1 MMSRLFPVIL
11 ILCAVGLF
19 LGYVNPT
26 YTGPISALSK
36 EIHDYDRA
44 LVSAK
49 QFKEKE
55 VQLTTERNAISPEAL
70 TRLQAYLPDSVDN
83 VQLILDL
90 NSLAARS
97 GVSLSNFEIEDS
109 RPVSAGASGGAIA
122 ESGALPLEQSGPTD
136 SLRLSVTAR
145 GTYNAFRTFL
155 GGVEGSLRP
164 LDVVDLEVKDST
176 TGVYSYSVTFRLY
189 WLR

>member
-1 MMSRLFPVIL
+1 MSRLFPVLL
-11 ILCAVGLF
+11 ILLAVGLF

-26 YTGPISALSK
+26 YTGSITTLSR

-44 LVSAK
+44 LASAK

-55 VQLTTERNAISPEAL
+55 VQLTAERNAISPEAL
-70 TRLQAYLPDSVDN
+70 SRLQAYLPDSVDN

-109 RPVSAGASGGAIA
+109 RPVSADASGGAIA
-122 ESGALPLEQSGPTD
+122 ESGALPLEQLGPTD

-145 GTYNAFRTFL
+145 GTYDSFRTFL
-155 GGVEGSLRP
+155 GAIEGSLRP